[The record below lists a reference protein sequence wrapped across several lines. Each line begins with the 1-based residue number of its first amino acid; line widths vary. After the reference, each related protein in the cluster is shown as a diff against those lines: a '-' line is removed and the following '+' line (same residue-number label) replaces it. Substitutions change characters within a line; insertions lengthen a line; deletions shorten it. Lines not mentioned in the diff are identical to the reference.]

1 MAIDKINSTS
11 VSDTTNTSTGAFDL
25 PAGTTGQRPG
35 SPTSGN
41 LRFNTTTQS
50 TEVYDGNNFRKMFN
64 GFKWY
69 TIRHKELW

>member
-50 TEVYDGNNFRKMFN
+50 TEVYDGNNFRKMA
-64 GFKWY
+64 
-69 TIRHKELW
+69 ELFC